1 MCGILRSLNSER
13 GRIAEEVCRRARRR
27 RTADSQGLISRGS
40 APARKLNR
48 ARILLKA
55 NQGEHSEE
63 ALQLSDSAIA
73 LMLET
78 SSPYRAGL
86 LGDS

>member
-1 MCGILRSLNSER
+1 MRKKYVVEL
-13 GRIAEEVCRRARRR
+13 AEDER
-27 RTADSQGLISRGS
+27 RTLKRLISRGS